1 MIACE
6 APAMA
11 LDDSSS
17 PYLAPIAEPPRVLD
31 QSYLLG
37 EALGEGGMGSVYR
50 AERRADGRVVAL
62 KLVSGPA
69 PLAQKG
75 WAREPWLA
83 IDPKPFLGDRAYDA
97 TQHLLNC
104 KARVCAGP
112 RPAIRRF
119 AGLLGVDQ
127 DRVRRWLFAR
137 AAAEPREEWTEASLD
152 LARALV

>member
-1 MIACE
+1 
-6 APAMA
+6 MA

-17 PYLAPIAEPPRVLD
+17 PYLAPIAEPPRILD

-83 IDPKPFLGDRAYDA
+83 IAREFKILSSLHHPNVVRVLDYGFDERQGPYF
-97 TQHLLNC
+97 TMELLPAAQDLLS
-104 KARVCAGP
+104 ARSA
-112 RPAIRRF
+112 
-119 AGLLGVDQ
+119 
-127 DRVRRWLFAR
+127 
-137 AAAEPREEWTEASLD
+137 
-152 LARALV
+152 